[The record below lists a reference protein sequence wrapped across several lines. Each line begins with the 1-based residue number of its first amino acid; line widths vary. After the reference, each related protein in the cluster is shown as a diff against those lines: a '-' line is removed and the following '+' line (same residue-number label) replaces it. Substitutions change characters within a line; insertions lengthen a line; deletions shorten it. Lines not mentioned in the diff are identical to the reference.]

1 MPFTLPKN
9 ALKNSKRLKDTFA
22 NRLTYDFVSAVN
34 YGLVKST
41 LQGRS
46 ARFNYYDS
54 DLDAMLFRDANNL
67 KSVGNKIY
75 ALNFVAD
82 NFVELQTFVTARRAE
97 GIFVLPPNDL
107 LKMEAKKAYEDLNP
121 KYDSVV
127 NLILKLFIQ
136 NYLVPFNKVDLIK
149 NFDDF
154 MQEFFNYAQT
164 IGKDFLITREKFI
177 SSKFNN
183 SLHNG
188 LTIEVS
194 GDSHDKLIAKY
205 EKYYENPN
213 FSLLNQSVK
222 QFGFFID
229 RNAPW
234 RLIANLNSPVMQAA
248 AIKYIR
254 ESLDTEDTGEE
265 PKIVFRRDFYAFY
278 YQKAYKVE
286 IENLKRLMFDFYT
299 ELTNLFPDYISY
311 TETKKCV
318 KKIIYPKQKITK
330 EEFEEKY
337 KENYWIKTFFNI
349 RKIELNLK
357 VDDKEQKRIEKE
369 IDALT
374 KNVDMNRVLDY
385 TQSQIKRIAF
395 SAIRT
400 DSPQQ
405 RRLNAV
411 ARRSR
416 AAVAADEGIL
426 SIISRG

>member
-9 ALKNSKRLKDTFA
+9 ALKKSKRLKDTFA

-34 YGLVKST
+34 YGLVNST
-41 LQGRS
+41 LQGRP
-46 ARFNYYDS
+46 ARFNYYDP
-54 DLDAMLFRDANNL
+54 DLDAMLLRDPNNL

-82 NFVELQTFVTARRAE
+82 NFVELQTFVASRRAE

-107 LKMEAKKAYEDLNP
+107 LKMEAKKAYEDLTP

-154 MQEFFNYAQT
+154 MQEFFNYGET

-194 GDSHDKLIAKY
+194 GDSHDELIAKY

-213 FSLLNQSVK
+213 FVLLNQSVK

-234 RLIANLNSPVMQAA
+234 RLIANLNSPIMQSAA
-248 AIKYIR
+248 MKYIKA
-254 ESLDTEDTGEE
+254 SFDTEDSGEE

-299 ELTNLFPDYISY
+299 ELTNLFPDYINH
-311 TETKKCV
+311 TETKKCI
-318 KKIIYPKQKITK
+318 KKIIYPKRKITQ
-330 EEFEEKY
+330 EEFRRKY

-374 KNVDMNRVLDY
+374 KNVDINRVLDY

-395 SAIRT
+395 SATPPR
-400 DSPQQ
+400 SPQQ
-405 RRLNAV
+405 RQINAI

-416 AAVAADEGIL
+416 EAMAADEEIL